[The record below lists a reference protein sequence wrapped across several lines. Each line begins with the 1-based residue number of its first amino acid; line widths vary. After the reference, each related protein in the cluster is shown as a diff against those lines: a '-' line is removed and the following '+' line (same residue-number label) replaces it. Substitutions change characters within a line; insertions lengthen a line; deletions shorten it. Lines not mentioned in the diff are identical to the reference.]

1 MDEDREVIFHVS
13 LELENN
19 TELETLHN
27 IFLFLSVSLADT
39 LEPFAVKC
47 CLPLSK
53 IFSKGVA
60 DESN

>member
-13 LELENN
+13 LKLENN

-39 LEPFAVKC
+39 LEPFKVKC
-47 CLPLSK
+47 CLPFTK
-53 IFSKGVA
+53 MFPKAVA
-60 DESN
+60 D